1 MAEPFEPDHEKSPT
15 AHLLDEIALYG
26 YRPFSDEA
34 DPRPLPDDCVA
45 AGAVAD
51 MFDALIATMLD
62 TRLEPDL
69 EDLCWSLA
77 NLFHRAE
84 FRIQRELDDNE
95 DAQKRGQREQD
106 GSEVKSVELERLIN
120 EGMGLIERRNAME
133 FMREAASNQFEAHF
147 RKAWAPRA
155 GSLVNHRT
163 LTAAMIDSL
172 SIGVQ
177 SCPPIGVQY

>member
-1 MAEPFEPDHEKSPT
+1 MTIMPDAEPEHEISPT

-34 DPRPLPDDCVA
+34 DPRPLPEERIA

-51 MFDALIATMLD
+51 MFDALIATMID

-95 DAQKRGQREQD
+95 DAQKRSQR
-106 GSEVKSVELERLIN
+106 
-120 EGMGLIERRNAME
+120 
-133 FMREAASNQFEAHF
+133 
-147 RKAWAPRA
+147 
-155 GSLVNHRT
+155 
-163 LTAAMIDSL
+163 
-172 SIGVQ
+172 
-177 SCPPIGVQY
+177 